1 MKKVKL
7 VVSAVFLLVCV
18 FVVVFFVLPEKYN
31 KAGFKQNAERYL
43 EEAGLLRDIEGLKL
57 LVFSYDDAEFKGRTV
72 KGAIVKAQYTL
83 IDRQEGV
90 KEAKC
95 FLIPALLDKE
105 FDVYRAMTLIDCD
118 DKSGELARW
127 KGLFKLGGFVY
138 VKPDPLAQKKAQW
151 YSYCQRRELP
161 GELSARKVIFS
172 DDKQKRS
179 CDCIMQK
186 NAEAVDTI
194 LEDTESTIPLGNG
207 SLAQQYYSDLSDCI
221 NQAM

>member
-1 MKKVKL
+1 MKKLKL
-7 VVSAVFLLVCV
+7 VLSAVFLLACLV
-18 FVVVFFVLPEKYN
+18 FVALVVFPEKYN
-31 KAGFKQNAERYL
+31 KAGFKTNAERYL
-43 EEAGLLRDIEGLKL
+43 EKAGLLQDTEGLKL
-57 LVFSYDDAEFKGRTV
+57 LVFSYSDAEFKGRVV

-105 FDVYRAMTLIDCD
+105 FDVYRGMTLIDCD
-118 DKSGELARW
+118 DKHDDLARW
-127 KGLFKLGGFVY
+127 KGMFKLGGFVY

-151 YSYCQRRELP
+151 YGYCQSRELP
-161 GELSARKVIFS
+161 SELSARKVIFS
-172 DDKQKRS
+172 DEKQKRS
-179 CDCIMQK
+179 CDCILQK

-194 LEDTESTIPLGNG
+194 LEDPESVIPLGNG
-207 SLAQQYYSDLSDCI
+207 SLAQQYYSDVSDCI